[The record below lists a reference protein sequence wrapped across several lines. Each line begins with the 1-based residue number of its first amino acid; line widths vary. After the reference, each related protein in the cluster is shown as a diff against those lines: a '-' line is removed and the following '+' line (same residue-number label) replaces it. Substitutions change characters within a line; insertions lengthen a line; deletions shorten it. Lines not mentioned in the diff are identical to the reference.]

1 MIAVASLA
9 RTTTFAT
16 STPTNAAIFEA
27 SAPGGRPRIRKRATA
42 SGPAAA
48 AAPAAAAPEGSFL
61 ERFASF
67 SSFDFFAFFSFFSFF
82 GEPSPSLRLLPHR
95 ARDAC
100 AARSGWGTRG
110 ELSETR

>member
-1 MIAVASLA
+1 MRRSS
-9 RTTTFAT
+9 R
-16 STPTNAAIFEA
+16 
-27 SAPGGRPRIRKRATA
+27 RPRREEAAYSQAATA

-82 GEPSPSLRLLPHR
+82 GEPSPSLRFSPIAPATR
-95 ARDAC
+95 ARRAL
-100 AARSGWGTRG
+100 AG
-110 ELSETR
+110 EREESCRKHDDPRAGRET